1 MDGISNYM
9 DYFRISKQ
17 FAAMHFTTPECHS
30 YMKKYLFQEV
40 LIIIYRK
47 NNSLQ
52 EKWIEK

>member
-30 YMKKYLFQEV
+30 FNEKIF
-40 LIIIYRK
+40 IPGSI
-47 NNSLQ
+47 NNNL
-52 EKWIEK
+52 